1 MFIERCGSTNAL
13 ISRRNGR
20 RTFKER
26 KTRTESVKNSKLRSA
41 VSFGLIILL
50 HEPKTRY
57 GKTNPQ
63 NREQTPGADKHPVRE
78 NKPGKNK
85 RPIFTPP
92 FIPEQTESGKKTVG
106 REIHACRFIR
116 RSITT
121 DDRRSGVNFMTRS
134 PVRGINCR
142 VKKQLRVST
151 D

>member
-1 MFIERCGSTNAL
+1 M

-63 NREQTPGADKHPVRE
+63 NREQTPGADKNPVRE
-78 NKPGKNK
+78 NKPGRNK
-85 RPIFTPP
+85 RQIFTPP
-92 FIPEQTESGKKTVG
+92 FIQEQTESGKKQSDGKFMPAGSSVVPV
-106 REIHACRFIR
+106 
-116 RSITT
+116 TT
-121 DDRRSGVNFMTRS
+121 DDRRSGEKFHD
-134 PVRGINCR
+134 PVSRAR
-142 VKKQLRVST
+142 

>member
-1 MFIERCGSTNAL
+1 M

-57 GKTNPQ
+57 GKPNPQ
-63 NREQTPGADKHPVRE
+63 KREQTSGVGKNSVRE
-78 NKPGKNK
+78 NKHGRNK

-92 FIPEQTESGKKTVG
+92 FIPERTESVKKRSDGKFMPAGSSVVPY
-106 REIHACRFIR
+106 
-116 RSITT
+116 TT
-121 DDRRSGVNFMTRS
+121 DDRRSGEKFHDPVSRARDRLPCQKTVAYFNGLKCVARS
-134 PVRGINCR
+134 NRPE
-142 VKKQLRVST
+142 
-151 D
+151 